1 MSAGHDDGSSL
12 ISISAGTLLAGILA
26 AVVGMFT
33 AMSSWPL
40 VDAATAGW
48 MASFGMAWAGLLI
61 GGVMGLAVGWCM
73 AWHGSALGASDARTE
88 MAMVWGVIPGLLFG
102 GALGPVFAGVMG
114 LFFSQLVPSLMFG
127 LYFGPIVG
135 VVGWQVGY
143 FVSNLLT
150 GGGHPS
156 HSH

>member
-1 MSAGHDDGSSL
+1 
-12 ISISAGTLLAGILA
+12 
-26 AVVGMFT
+26 
-33 AMSSWPL
+33 
-40 VDAATAGW
+40 
-48 MASFGMAWAGLLI
+48 
-61 GGVMGLAVGWCM
+61 
-73 AWHGSALGASDARTE
+73 
-88 MAMVWGVIPGLLFG
+88 LFG